1 MLVATLL
8 AFGVLTPAVVR
19 AFSASSSPVRILAA
33 VGILAPPGVW
43 MGMAFPLGMRLAG
56 RRAPTLIPWL
66 WGINGAMSVL
76 ATVLAVVIA
85 LGWSISAAFWS
96 GVACYA
102 VAALC
107 LQERSQADLPS

>member
-1 MLVATLL
+1 
-8 AFGVLTPAVVR
+8 
-19 AFSASSSPVRILAA
+19 
-33 VGILAPPGVW
+33 
-43 MGMAFPLGMRLAG
+43 
-56 RRAPTLIPWL
+56 
-66 WGINGAMSVL
+66 MSVL